1 MFEKQTLQGA
11 YLALSAYVFWGFVPI
26 YFKLVAHVSPWEILC
41 HRVLWSVFLLVGI
54 LAYTGQLGGLKVE
67 ARVVRRLALS
77 ATLLS
82 VNWLVYIYSVITSN
96 IVEASLGYFINPL
109 ISVVLGMMF
118 LSERPRPMQWI
129 AIFIALS
136 GIAIQLIYYGAVPW
150 IALTL
155 ACSFGTYGLIRK
167 NLGLPSTQGLALET
181 LLILP
186 FALLGLLWLYST
198 GNMAFTSVN
207 MQTNVLLIMGGVITS
222 FPLLC
227 FAAAV
232 TRLSLI
238 SIGMFQYIAP
248 SLSLI
253 VAVAMYDEPF
263 GIDRIITFSCIWVAL
278 VIFTGETI
286 YYHRMLA
293 RRIDVDI

>member
-136 GIAIQLIYYGAVPW
+136 GIAIQLIYYGTVPW